1 MKKLLVSL
9 VSLFLFSNIALAVS
23 HDEQV
28 DLDLEAAALSQ
39 VIQGNVETLRDRSF
53 LGLDLDM
60 LNPLSFLT
68 KLKEQVDGIKETLL
82 SSFDENGNGKIDQG
96 AEFENF
102 KVGVKAIA
110 MLFADS
116 NQNGKID
123 PQDIVALSKLA
134 LTKVQEQTLVTVCPA
149 VYSQVELTG
158 PFLPLRPVLSRMNDI
173 CIAQGIEAK

>member
-1 MKKLLVSL
+1 MKKMLVSL
-9 VSLFLFSNIALAVS
+9 VSLFMFSNIALALS

-39 VIQGNVETLRDRSF
+39 IAQGNVEITRDRSF
-53 LGLDLDM
+53 LGFDLDM

-68 KLKEQVDGIKETLL
+68 KLQDQVASIKDTLL
-82 SSFDENGNGKIDQG
+82 VSFDENGNGKIDKG
-96 AEFENF
+96 TEFDNF

-110 MLFADS
+110 MMFADS

-123 PQDIVALSKLA
+123 PEDIVALSKLA
-134 LTKVQEQTLVTVCPA
+134 LTKVQEQTLVTVCPGI
-149 VYSQVELTG
+149 YLQVELSG

-173 CIAQGIEAK
+173 CLAQGIEAK

>member
-1 MKKLLVSL
+1 MKKILVSL
-9 VSLFLFSNIALAVS
+9 VSLLMFSNIALAVS

-28 DLDLEAAALSQ
+28 DLDLEAAALAQIAQGQ
-39 VIQGNVETLRDRSF
+39 VELAHDRSF
-53 LGLDLDM
+53 LGFDLDM
-60 LNPLSFLT
+60 LNPLSFIS
-68 KLKEQVDGIKETLL
+68 KLKEQVASIKDTLL
-82 SSFDENGNGKIDQG
+82 VSFDENGNGKIDQG
-96 AEFENF
+96 TEFDNF
-102 KVGVKAIA
+102 KVGIKAIA

-123 PQDIVALSKLA
+123 QEDIVALSKLA